1 MYNDTF
7 FSGDNESGKTTLIA
21 KLQGVEDPKKGSGL
35 EFAYID
41 VRDDYR
47 DGWYKIKIQ
56 FSIIINRFS
65 TSTSRITCDFF
76 VDHTRLSV
84 WVLDGDPG
92 HANLLRFALNKE
104 RFPHTLVMLVAAMT
118 TPWAILD
125 QLQSWAALLGDHIDK
140 LPLDNDTRQRCRQLS
155 K

>member
-1 MYNDTF
+1 MISIDGDTF
-7 FSGDNESGKTTLIA
+7 
-21 KLQGVEDPKKGSGL
+21 
-35 EFAYID
+35 
-41 VRDDYR
+41 
-47 DGWYKIKIQ
+47 
-56 FSIIINRFS
+56 
-65 TSTSRITCDFF
+65 DFF
-76 VDHTRLSV
+76 ADHTRLSV

>member
-1 MYNDTF
+1 M
-7 FSGDNESGKTTLIA
+7 
-21 KLQGVEDPKKGSGL
+21 QGVEDPKKGSGL

-47 DGWYKIKIQ
+47 DGMYQIKRL
-56 FSIIINRFS
+56 SIDPIFWQIKNTAS
-65 TSTSRITCDFF
+65 TNYVFTT
-76 VDHTRLSV
+76 DHTRLSV

-104 RFPHTLVMLVAAMT
+104 RFPHTLIMLVAAMT

-140 LPLDNDTRQRCRQLS
+140 LPLDNDTRQRCRQFS

>member
-1 MYNDTF
+1 MIISSYSILTGYIYNF
-7 FSGDNESGKTTLIA
+7 FI
-21 KLQGVEDPKKGSGL
+21 
-35 EFAYID
+35 
-41 VRDDYR
+41 
-47 DGWYKIKIQ
+47 
-56 FSIIINRFS
+56 
-65 TSTSRITCDFF
+65 
-76 VDHTRLSV
+76 DHTRLSV

-140 LPLDNDTRQRCRQLS
+140 LPLDNDTRQWCRQFS
-155 K
+155 KSKIVHNDE